1 VLTCSRNDEI
11 SKTVLTIPNTVA
23 PRPPHCINYCLNCVK
38 KLLNAIKGAYQVET
52 TMFYACDNANAKCNP
67 CYEDSGNYNCDD
79 IPAEFNRALNVLVYL
94 QQ

>member
-1 VLTCSRNDEI
+1 
-11 SKTVLTIPNTVA
+11 
-23 PRPPHCINYCLNCVK
+23 
-38 KLLNAIKGAYQVET
+38 
-52 TMFYACDNANAKCNP
+52 MFYAYDNANAKCNP